1 MLTFF
6 CPFPSPHTMQQTEK
20 GRLVASLSLGP
31 TEKRVAMGDA
41 LNDDL
46 WHSFRFKFKIFLS
59 HLFRNYFLIF
69 PPPLP

>member
-6 CPFPSPHTMQQTEK
+6 CPSPLPPQCNKTEK

-46 WHSFRFKFKIFLS
+46 WHSFRFKFNNNFKPFVPK
-59 HLFRNYFLIF
+59 LFPYIYH
-69 PPPLP
+69 PLP